1 MLVLLVD
8 LLVLTCTGKYLLI
21 LLTLVNQRVLL
32 VLEVTLDLWDM
43 IGKHRSLVSQAVSL
57 LYHSFRRTT
66 TRRRATLRRWHP
78 MSLTSMMR
86 SSSSGFRSLAER
98 TQLCR
103 LICNHRVWAGI
114 AGALASALAPLGN
127 LRQSLME
134 AVSAGNPAVASA
146 GSGSDNSSVAAD
158 GDVSMFPTSS
168 PVRDGGHVFAGD
180 V

>member
-1 MLVLLVD
+1 MQ
-8 LLVLTCTGKYLLI
+8 T
-21 LLTLVNQRVLL
+21 NMQ
-32 VLEVTLDLWDM
+32 
-43 IGKHRSLVSQAVSL
+43 SQGV
-57 LYHSFRRTT
+57 
-66 TRRRATLRRWHP
+66 
-78 MSLTSMMR
+78 
-86 SSSSGFRSLAER
+86 E
-98 TQLCR
+98 
-103 LICNHRVWAGI
+103 AGI

-134 AVSAGNPAVASA
+134 AKSAGNPAVASA